1 MIIAKCAIA
10 TTRKKSAL
18 YPKISLKNLEQMK
31 NKKICPIVDPLN
43 MRLNI
48 DFKDIIGY
56 ASNFYI
62 ERNILYCI
70 ARINL
75 PALPNC
81 RLVYFGERLIKDNSI
96 SLAGLSMYIYDP
108 NKDESSD
115 ALWVFGNKLKN
126 PITILY
132 ED

>member
-10 TTRKKSAL
+10 TTRKKSTL